1 MNFRCL
7 ALLILTLFV
16 TSTTMA
22 APVWQAGSARIKL
35 TPDQFMWMS
44 GYGGRTVPADGKLT
58 DIWAKAVVLRDDSGN
73 DAVLI
78 TADLIG
84 IGAES
89 TEWIA
94 GELKKNHGLERSQF
108 AIATSHTH
116 TGPALSD
123 NLVPLHYLRADEVQ
137 QNRIVQYTLKL
148 RQLLVDVVSLAY
160 DDLEPVYLT
169 SGSGLCT
176 VAVNRRTNTESQ
188 VPQKRLEGKLNGPF
202 DHDVPVLAVRNAD
215 YELKTI
221 VFGYACHST
230 VLSFTQWSGDYP
242 GFAQIELEKIYR
254 DVDAMFWAGCGA
266 DQNPLPRR
274 TVELAQHYG
283 QRVARAVDSVLR
295 GTMANVDGGLTT
307 HYKEIAGKTQEPIGR
322 ERLNELLEKGNQYEK
337 PFAQYVLKNLGDRD
351 VFSRTY
357 PYPIQ
362 TWHIG
367 DIRMVFLGGEVV
379 VDYALKIKQNKHA
392 VKDPS
397 IWVAGYSNDVMAY
410 IPSTRVLLEGGY
422 EGGGSNTY
430 YGFPALWSEDFESQI
445 LDETRRQLNHK

>member
-1 MNFRCL
+1 MNYRRA
-7 ALLILTLFV
+7 ALLIFVLFV
-16 TSTTMA
+16 TSPILA
-22 APVWQAGSARIKL
+22 ASNWQAGTARVKL

-58 DIWAKAVVLRDDSGN
+58 DIWAKALVLRDATGKDV
-73 DAVLI
+73 VLI

-89 TEWIA
+89 THWVKEQ
-94 GELKKNHGLERSQF
+94 LHKNHGLKREQV

-137 QNRIVQYTLKL
+137 QNRIVEYTLML
-148 RQLLVDVVSLAY
+148 RQMLVDVVGLAY
-160 DDLEPVYLT
+160 KDLEKVYLT
-169 SGSGLCT
+169 SGNGLCT
-176 VAVNRRTNTESQ
+176 VAVNRRNNSEAQ
-188 VPQKRLEGKLNGPF
+188 VPRKRLEGMLNGPY

-215 YELKTI
+215 YELKTV

-242 GFAQIELEKIYR
+242 GFAQIELEKIYPG
-254 DVDAMFWAGCGA
+254 VNAMFWAGCGA

-274 TVELAQHYG
+274 TVELAKHYG
-283 QRVARAVDSVLR
+283 QRVAQSVDSVLR
-295 GTMANVDGGLTT
+295 GTMASVEGTLVA
-307 HYKEIAGKTQEPIGR
+307 HYKEIDGRTQEPIDR
-322 ERLNELLEKGNQYEK
+322 DRLNELLANGNQYEK
-337 PFAQYVLKNLGDRD
+337 PYAQYLLKQLGSS
-351 VFSRTY
+351 VSLPNSY

-362 TWHIG
+362 TWHLG

-379 VDYALKIKQNKHA
+379 VDYAVKLKQHESGA
-392 VKDPS
+392 KDTN

-410 IPSTRVLLEGGY
+410 IPSTRVLREGGY
-422 EGGGSNTY
+422 EGGTSNTY
-430 YGFPALWSEDFESQI
+430 YGFPALWSEEFEGQI
-445 LDETRRQLNHK
+445 LKETRRQMNTK

>member
-1 MNFRCL
+1 
-7 ALLILTLFV
+7 
-16 TSTTMA
+16 MA
-22 APVWQAGSARIKL
+22 APVWQGGSARIKL
-35 TPDQFMWMS
+35 TPEQFMWMS

-58 DIWAKAVVLRDDSGN
+58 DIWAKAVVLRDGSGN

-148 RQLLVDVVSLAY
+148 RQLLVDVVRLAY

-254 DVDAMFWAGCGA
+254 NVDAMFWAGCGA

-295 GTMANVDGGLTT
+295 GTMANVEGGLTT
-307 HYKEIAGKTQEPIGR
+307 HYKEIAGKNTG
-322 ERLNELLEKGNQYEK
+322 
-337 PFAQYVLKNLGDRD
+337 ADRA
-351 VFSRTY
+351 RAA
-357 PYPIQ
+357 
-362 TWHIG
+362 
-367 DIRMVFLGGEVV
+367 E
-379 VDYALKIKQNKHA
+379 
-392 VKDPS
+392 
-397 IWVAGYSNDVMAY
+397 
-410 IPSTRVLLEGGY
+410 
-422 EGGGSNTY
+422 
-430 YGFPALWSEDFESQI
+430 
-445 LDETRRQLNHK
+445 